1 MLDYTDKVMEFFY
14 NPRNQGTITNE
25 KSGEA
30 ITDDILAEIVQEQT
44 IAVEA
49 IEVAISKSKIAA
61 TTFLTNLPKITFI
74 KKIIEEEVK
83 PALAQDGG
91 DVDLFGVELVK
102 VALKE
107 ACGSCA
113 SSAATLENTIEF
125 KYRIL
130 PELIVVSV

>member
-14 NPRNQGTITNE
+14 NLRRNEGPITAKN
-25 KSGEA
+25 SGEA

-49 IEVAISKSKIAA
+49 IEVAISKSKIA
-61 TTFLTNLPKITFI
+61 TTTSLPNLHKITFI
-74 KKIIEEEVK
+74 QKIIEEEVK

-107 ACGSCA
+107 VSGSCA
-113 SSAATLENTIEF
+113 SSAATSEKQLSTN
-125 KYRIL
+125 
-130 PELIVVSV
+130 IVFFQN